1 MEYDSQM
8 AAGYFNS
15 TGLKRVLQVCFPF
28 RGRFHSSSSQSA
40 CGLVAARYSL
50 RRSAFSLVEVAIAI
64 GLIAFAGVTVLGFL
78 PTALNVARSTSMD
91 SVSSTIAANVK
102 ADLQQV
108 ELKGSGIGVRHYS
121 MDGMEVEPSSPSAVI
136 QAYRS
141 EKTQELPGLSATVLK
156 RVSIQVVHNP
166 GKAAV
171 SVDVDGW
178 ATVPPAM
185 ASKTFRF
192 YVTR

>member
-1 MEYDSQM
+1 M
-8 AAGYFNS
+8 
-15 TGLKRVLQVCFPF
+15 
-28 RGRFHSSSSQSA
+28 
-40 CGLVAARYSL
+40 
-50 RRSAFSLVEVAIAI
+50 VEVAIAI